1 MKHNVISIEGKSLG
15 SVDLPQDIF
24 SVKAKESVV
33 ASVVRWQMA
42 NRRSGSHKTKTVSEI
57 SGTTKKPF
65 NQKGTGNARQGSL
78 RSVQFRG
85 GAVSF
90 GPVVRDHG
98 FAMPKKIRKL
108 ALKMVLSDKIASGKV
123 IVMDS
128 FKMKTKKVKDFL
140 SAMKNCKIDKNV
152 LFLGAKKDNDVSVS
166 SNNLYGYNALPVA
179 GLNVYDILKME
190 NLVIEKDA
198 IDMIVGRLQK

>member
-1 MKHNVISIEGKSLG
+1 MKHNVISMEGGALG
-15 SVDLPQDIF
+15 SVDLPQDVF
-24 SVKAKESVV
+24 SVKAKDSVV

-42 NRRSGSHKTKTVSEI
+42 GRRSGNHKTKTVSEV

-90 GPVVRDHG
+90 GPVIRDHG
-98 FAMPKKIRKL
+98 FSMPKKIRKL
-108 ALKMVLSDKIASGKV
+108 ALKMVLSDKVANEKL
-123 IVMDS
+123 IVVDS

-140 SAMKNCKIDKNV
+140 SAMKKCKIEKNV
-152 LFLGAKKDNDVSVS
+152 LFLGVEKDNDVSISS
-166 SNNLYGYNALPVA
+166 SNLHGYNALPVA

-190 NLVIEKDA
+190 SLVIEKDA